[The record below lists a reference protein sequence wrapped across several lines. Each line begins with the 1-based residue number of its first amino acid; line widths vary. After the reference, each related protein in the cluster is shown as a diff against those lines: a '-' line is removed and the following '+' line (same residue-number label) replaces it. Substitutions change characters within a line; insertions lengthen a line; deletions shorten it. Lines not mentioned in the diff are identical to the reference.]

1 MYIYYISYINCNIY
15 ISIFNTEILQS
26 AMFMQNISN
35 SISYT
40 IRFTIL
46 HIIYQMPQYST
57 NSYNFALQNSAPYQ
71 YIYID
76 G

>member
-1 MYIYYISYINCNIY
+1 MYIYYIYYINCNIY
-15 ISIFNTEILQS
+15 IISIFNKEILQS

-57 NSYNFALQNSAPYQ
+57 NSCNFALQNSAP
-71 YIYID
+71 
-76 G
+76 

>member
-1 MYIYYISYINCNIY
+1 MYIYYIYYINCNIY
-15 ISIFNTEILQS
+15 IISIFNKEILQS

-35 SISYT
+35 SISYA

-57 NSYNFALQNSAPYQ
+57 NSCNFALQNSAP
-71 YIYID
+71 
-76 G
+76 